1 MKDFIL
7 VKQRLY
13 QSVLDTKVY
22 RGADIDSDHRLV
34 VYKVKLKWKKKTGR
48 ETKCIN
54 VEMLKEEEI
63 QERYSWSVHSAMV
76 NIAD

>member
-1 MKDFIL
+1 M
-7 VKQRLY
+7 
-13 QSVLDTKVY
+13 Y

-34 VYKVKLKWKKKTGR
+34 VYKVKLKWKKTGR

>member
-34 VYKVKLKWKKKTGR
+34 AYKVKLKWKKKTGR
-48 ETKCIN
+48 GTKCIN

-63 QERYSWSVHSAMV
+63 QER
-76 NIAD
+76 